1 MHRHSHAGRS
11 ATRVLLLAI
20 VALLAVAAV
29 AAAPAAA
36 AAPTSTTLTVTAQS
50 TSVNWGAKAVLN
62 GVLQT
67 TEAPARPVDGQQV
80 LVQYA
85 TSPTAILWTTAAT
98 VTNTAA
104 PYTSGAY
111 TYSWTASRN
120 YYWRMKFEG
129 TAEWSRADGAVV
141 YVKVKPVIGKP
152 SCPSSVKHGKKFT
165 VSGTLKPR
173 YPSGSKNVTVKA
185 ERYSGGKWKAYKT
198 LQGDHDQLRL
208 VQQVLGQ
215 DLDLQDGQ
223 VPLLR
228 DHRRHEH
235 PLGRQERVQ
244 PQHEG
249 EVRRRVGVRS

>member
-1 MHRHSHAGRS
+1 MHRRSRAGRS
-11 ATRVLLLAI
+11 AATRVLLLSI
-20 VALLAVAAV
+20 VALMAVAAV

-36 AAPTSTTLTVTAQS
+36 APTPTTLTVTAQS

-98 VTNTAA
+98 VTNNAA

-120 YYWRMKFEG
+120 YYWRMRFAG
-129 TAEWSRADGAVV
+129 TSEWGSADGAFV
-141 YVKVKPVIGKP
+141 YIKVKPVIGKP
-152 SCPSSVKHGKKFT
+152 SCPASVKHGKKFT
-165 VSGTLKPR
+165 VSGSLKPK

-185 ERYSGGKWKAYKT
+185 ERYSGGKWKAYKSYKATTANSGSYSKYSVKISISKKGKYHFYATTADTST
-198 LQGDHDQLRL
+198 LSAGKS
-208 VQQVLGQ
+208 GYS
-215 DLDLQDGQ
+215 
-223 VPLLR
+223 
-228 DHRRHEH
+228 
-235 PLGRQERVQ
+235 
-244 PQHEG
+244 
-249 EVRRRVGVRS
+249 RSMKVK